1 MKIPDSEDDDLKN
14 ESNDGGRRMPEFGSP
29 EMRSLFYLGDGKAD
43 QGTIFINHGSYG
55 TTPKSVMEKRSAKAL
70 IVNCTMYNIVVRTI
84 QLNV

>member
-1 MKIPDSEDDDLKN
+1 MKIPAADPEDDDLKN
-14 ESNDGGRRMPEFGSP
+14 ESKDGGRMPEFGSP

-70 IVNCTMYNIVVRTI
+70 IVYYLQFN
-84 QLNV
+84 